1 MTTQD
6 EESKYESGLTS
17 ARNIFGQSKG
27 SNPDSSHKLRTR
39 MARGRSQFFNEYV
52 GDLTGSGTYDSGL
65 VSETDTVQRMR
76 IQNMDD

>member
-1 MTTQD
+1 
-6 EESKYESGLTS
+6 
-17 ARNIFGQSKG
+17 
-27 SNPDSSHKLRTR
+27 